1 MIVER
6 KNLVLIKSN
15 MPLKQFTIDFRELA
29 QDAFLRNDEKYHIF
43 LNSSDWNLFES
54 KSKDLVSLKDIL
66 VDDYNLFNY
75 EDGEEYKGIPTGATY
90 LDEDGEIKEFQPVT
104 AENHPGRLKYKAS
117 NDNILVSSLRLAKS
131 PALYFENQNL
141 SNYVFSN
148 GFYIY
153 KIKDGWNKKFILYIL
168 RTKRLKNIL
177 DNHIYRGIGI
187 SAYKDD
193 DLKKI
198 KIPFIPKLK
207 QGQIAAQIEPIEKKI
222 KELKSQIAP
231 AQEVVNKVFA
241 RILRFNIQ
249 EAYSA
254 EQQKYFSVSN
264 TLTYRNTNLRSS
276 VRWHKITPIQK
287 VLYKNTKC
295 INKLGKYI
303 IETKNGW
310 SPNCREIDSLNFVF
324 GVNSLST
331 STVMNY
337 DDLKTSNE
345 ERIDIKNYFVKE
357 GDLFVSR
364 GNTVDLVALASVVE
378 NMPTDKDVIF
388 PDLFIRIEVNE
399 KKLNK
404 KYLAY
409 LFNSIIGRLYFK
421 YSAKGKNQ
429 TMVKIS
435 SDELNNFY
443 LPVPSLKDQ
452 QKIVD
457 EIKAELDKQE
467 EMKQKIESERV
478 KIDEIIGKAIT

>member
-1 MIVER
+1 
-6 KNLVLIKSN
+6 

-207 QGQIAAQIEPIEKKI
+207 QGQIAAQ
-222 KELKSQIAP
+222 
-231 AQEVVNKVFA
+231 
-241 RILRFNIQ
+241 
-249 EAYSA
+249 
-254 EQQKYFSVSN
+254 
-264 TLTYRNTNLRSS
+264 
-276 VRWHKITPIQK
+276 
-287 VLYKNTKC
+287 
-295 INKLGKYI
+295 
-303 IETKNGW
+303 
-310 SPNCREIDSLNFVF
+310 
-324 GVNSLST
+324 
-331 STVMNY
+331 
-337 DDLKTSNE
+337 
-345 ERIDIKNYFVKE
+345 
-357 GDLFVSR
+357 
-364 GNTVDLVALASVVE
+364 
-378 NMPTDKDVIF
+378 
-388 PDLFIRIEVNE
+388 
-399 KKLNK
+399 
-404 KYLAY
+404 
-409 LFNSIIGRLYFK
+409 
-421 YSAKGKNQ
+421 
-429 TMVKIS
+429 
-435 SDELNNFY
+435 
-443 LPVPSLKDQ
+443 
-452 QKIVD
+452 
-457 EIKAELDKQE
+457 
-467 EMKQKIESERV
+467 
-478 KIDEIIGKAIT
+478 